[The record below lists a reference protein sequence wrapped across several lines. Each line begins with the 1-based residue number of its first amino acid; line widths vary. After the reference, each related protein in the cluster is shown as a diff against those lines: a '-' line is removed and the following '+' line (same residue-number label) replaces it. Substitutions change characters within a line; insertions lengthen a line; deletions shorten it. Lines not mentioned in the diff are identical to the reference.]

1 MLPEIIQIIPTIEA
15 KSQGVFL
22 KAQSTKKFLHSL
34 WCALQG
40 RHLQWDKLY
49 WIIYLVNKTQNL

>member
-40 RHLQWDKLY
+40 RHLQ
-49 WIIYLVNKTQNL
+49 